1 MSRREWLLLV
11 EDMLAAIQKIG
22 MYLEGFDFES
32 FRADSRTVDA
42 VLRNLEV
49 IGEAANA
56 LPSDV
61 CDRAP
66 SVDWRGVVG
75 LRNRLIHEYFDVS
88 SSTVWFIATREL
100 PVLERQLQVLC
111 SR

>member
-11 EDMLAAIQKIG
+11 EDMLAVIQKIG

-61 CDRAP
+61 CERAP

-75 LRNRLIHEYFDVS
+75 LRNRWIHEYFDVS
-88 SSTVWFIATREL
+88 PSTVCCRAKR
-100 PVLERQLQVLC
+100 
-111 SR
+111 